1 MISMITP
8 SDRAFHLRRLLTF
21 TAWTIPVVIGVTLI
35 QVVLLFFWFSP
46 PVLMTTVA
54 VGAFGVA
61 GAVARSALE
70 REDIYAATNI
80 LAVSMLVL
88 ALAVVLAI
96 PALLPAVV
104 FLPIM
109 AIITI
114 LPVVETFVL
123 QRWMLVTW
131 VALVIAVVLG
141 EFVTLFEPPSPG
153 IVKAIQLLCIVP
165 GAGLTL
171 LLMYQF
177 HCWIT
182 STLANANASNEQLN
196 SVRTEL
202 EHQVEQLEQAQE
214 MQVAK
219 QYLEQVVAEY
229 SRFADRVANG
239 DLTTHLVIEAK
250 HEDLAVLGRSLN
262 QMVESLNRMITHT
275 KNASNAISE
284 ATEQILAAATNQAA
298 STAQKT
304 ATITQTTTTV
314 DEVKTIVLQV
324 SQQSNMVAQESQG
337 AVIIARRGSDTVKQT
352 VSSMNNIRER
362 VQSIAQTI
370 LSLSEQTQAIGTIT
384 ATVSELADQ
393 SNLLA
398 LNAAIEAARA
408 GEQGKSFAV
417 VAQHVRELAERSKAA
432 TRQVQNILDEI
443 QKATNTSVMVTEEG
457 TKGVEEGTKLA
468 NQAGEVIDRVTYE
481 IESGAQSNIQMAS
494 SSSQALTGVKQIGRA
509 MKSIQQATGEMVSSM
524 RQTEAAAK
532 DLNGLA
538 QSLQETIQVYRLN
551 EE

>member
-1 MISMITP
+1 MITP

-46 PVLMTTVA
+46 PVLMTTAA

-61 GAVARSALE
+61 VATARSALE
-70 REDIYAATNI
+70 QEDIYAATNI
-80 LAVSMLVL
+80 LAISMLVL

-123 QRWMLVTW
+123 QRWIIATW
-131 VALVIAVVLG
+131 VMLVIAVVLG

-182 STLANANASNEQLN
+182 STLANAKASNEQLN

-229 SRFADRVANG
+229 SRFADRVAKG
-239 DLTTHLVIEAK
+239 DLTTRLVIEAK
-250 HEDLAVLGRSLN
+250 HEDLAVLGHSLN

-275 KNASNAISE
+275 KRASNAISE

-304 ATITQTTTTV
+304 AAITQTTTTV

-352 VSSMNNIRER
+352 VSSMRDIQER